1 MTAGSDSKSKKDR
14 RKSCAVSTTQA
25 AVEEE
30 LASANPNQ
38 RNWKGI
44 IIAVLVICFVLGM
57 IVTSVLLL
65 TPPDDGPRVKGRRF
79 ELEDILGDNFKL
91 HVFNGSW
98 ISGSSL
104 EPVLTVLLPARPL
117 AIMTDRYE
125 SYSHNFVCAT
135 PKAEQK
141 QPEWNALFH
150 GDVNSQANALTQTH
164 TRSPAQIYSS
174 LAIFSENETGS
185 KVGYYIQ
192 VRIRNEESLH
202 GEELYPKFDGLWLK
216 RPSSLYSSEDTIL
229 LLNRDGTVATI
240 NQEKTDLLANHFA
253 TKSKSLILNDNLLI
267 FMHLPHDADGCLR
280 LSCRHH
286 FPLTPTPDD
295 RGHPSLVLARWAPVG
310 SGLVMVDDQY
320 NIVYK
325 RAANTPEVH
334 RITDT
339 GRPGLLYNGVP
350 DWVYEEEILGSNSAV
365 WFSQDGNMLAYASIN
380 DTLVDTVP
388 IPQYG
393 SYQQYSLIRSEEYDC
408 ISNFCLFLELQ
419 PGQENPKVTLWVVD
433 LRAIKLRDLK
443 PPNLVKDQLVHS
455 AVWDHYF
462 TAVTWVDATTV
473 SVVWMN
479 RAQNTSVV
487 TLCAHPMYFCEATHT
502 EQSGDHGWVELYEAP
517 IFSED
522 GQNYLLR
529 LPVRDGEEGEFK
541 HVNLYSLRMRRV
553 IPITHGAFEVTEI
566 LGWDQNNNYIYYM
579 ATMEDKPGER
589 HLFRVADVSSP
600 MLRIPECLSCLEADN
615 TTDACLYNKAH
626 LSPDYAFFVLEC
638 LGPEVPRTYLFSTWN
653 SQAGHKPG
661 TNRSRRSAAVNV
673 GPRLIPSAY
682 PLPSKMFIIRWQ
694 ATAGDWVGCPTDD
707 LRLDDYSELRERVEE
722 MAMPQ
727 VQTFRVELEEEV
739 PYTYHVQLFLPPGL
753 REDEI
758 TTYPMVVQTYAAPGA
773 QAVTSKMRISWG
785 TYLASKKDIIYAM
798 IDGRGSGFQGD
809 KIKHEVYRALGGKEV
824 DDQVAVARYLRDN
837 LHFVDERRIAIWGW
851 SYGGYVTTMALAR
864 DADQVFSCG
873 IAVAPVARWEHYDS
887 VYTERYM
894 GSPHVYP
901 GSNYKGYEAADATK
915 VAGNL
920 KEKMFLLIHGT
931 ADDNVHYQHSMMLAK
946 ALVDEGVL
954 FQQMT
959 YADENHGL
967 TGVKAHLYR
976 TMNKFLSDCYRPSI
990 KELYFLIKKKK
1001 TEIEEIGY
1009 L

>member
-1 MTAGSDSKSKKDR
+1 
-14 RKSCAVSTTQA
+14 
-25 AVEEE
+25 
-30 LASANPNQ
+30 
-38 RNWKGI
+38 
-44 IIAVLVICFVLGM
+44 M

-98 ISGSSL
+98 ISDNELVYRDPAGGLSIFDAETLTSR
-104 EPVLTVLLPARPL
+104 VLVSNITFRQLSVAHFTVSPDLRYVLLAEHVEKL
-117 AIMTDRYE
+117 FRY
-125 SYSHNFVCAT
+125 SF
-135 PKAEQK
+135 KAK
-141 QPEWNALFH
+141 YH
-150 GDVNSQANALTQTH
+150 VYV
-164 TRSPAQIYSS
+164 I
-174 LAIFSENETGS
+174 ET
-185 KVGYYIQ
+185 
-192 VRIRNEESLH
+192 E
-202 GEELYPKFDGLWLK
+202 
-216 RPSSLYSSEDTIL
+216 
-229 LLNRDGTVATI
+229 
-240 NQEKTDLLANHFA
+240 
-253 TKSKSLILNDNLLI
+253 
-267 FMHLPHDADGCLR
+267 
-280 LSCRHH
+280 HH

-393 SYQQYSLIRSEEYDC
+393 SYQQYSLIHSLRYPK
-408 ISNFCLFLELQ
+408 

-443 PPNLVKDQLVHS
+443 PPNLVKDQ
-455 AVWDHYF
+455 DHYF

-673 GPRLIPSAY
+673 GPRMIY
-682 PLPSKMFIIRWQ
+682 
-694 ATAGDWVGCPTDD
+694 V
-707 LRLDDYSELRERVEE
+707 LDDYSELRERVEE

>member
-1 MTAGSDSKSKKDR
+1 MTAAPDPKNKRDR
-14 RKSCAVSTTQA
+14 RKSAAASATQA

-30 LASANPNQ
+30 LASSNPNQ

-79 ELEDILGDNFKL
+79 ELEDILGDDFKI
-91 HVFNGSW
+91 HSFNGSW
-98 ISGSSL
+98 ISDNELVYKDPAGGLSIFDAEALTSR
-104 EPVLTVLLPARPL
+104 VLVSNITFRQLNVAHFSVSPDLRYVLLAEHVEKL
-117 AIMTDRYE
+117 FRY
-125 SYSHNFVCAT
+125 SF
-135 PKAEQK
+135 KAKYHIYVIE
-141 QPEWNALFH
+141 
-150 GDVNSQANALTQTH
+150 TQ
-164 TRSPAQIYSS
+164 
-174 LAIFSENETGS
+174 
-185 KVGYYIQ
+185 
-192 VRIRNEESLH
+192 
-202 GEELYPKFDGLWLK
+202 
-216 RPSSLYSSEDTIL
+216 
-229 LLNRDGTVATI
+229 
-240 NQEKTDLLANHFA
+240 
-253 TKSKSLILNDNLLI
+253 
-267 FMHLPHDADGCLR
+267 
-280 LSCRHH
+280 HH

-295 RGHPSLVLARWAPVG
+295 RGHPSLVLAKWAPIG

-320 NIVYK
+320 NIIYK
-325 RAANTPEVH
+325 RTASNPDVH

-339 GRPGLLYNGVP
+339 GRPGILYNGVP
-350 DWVYEEEILGSNSAV
+350 DWVYEEEILGSNSAL
-365 WFSQDGNMLAYASIN
+365 WFSPDGEMLAYASIN

-388 IPQYG
+388 IPQY
-393 SYQQYSLIRSEEYDC
+393 SANQQYSVIHSLRYPK
-408 ISNFCLFLELQ
+408 

-433 LRAIKLRDLK
+433 LRSIKLRDLK

-462 TAVTWVDATTV
+462 TAVTWVDATTI

-487 TLCAHPMYFCEATHT
+487 TTCSHPMYFCEATHT
-502 EQSGDHGWVELYEAP
+502 EQSGDHGWVELYDAP

-522 GQNYLLR
+522 GQSYLLR

-541 HVNLYSLRMRRV
+541 HVNIYSVRMRRV

-579 ATMEDKPGER
+579 ATMEEKPGER

-600 MLRIPECLSCLEADN
+600 MLRLPECLSCLEADN
-615 TTDACLYNKAH
+615 TTDMCLYNRAH
-626 LSPDYAFFVLEC
+626 LSPDFAFFVLEC
-638 LGPEVPRTYLFSTWN
+638 LGPDVPRTYLFSTWS
-653 SQAGHKPG
+653 SQMIY
-661 TNRSRRSAAVNV
+661 T
-673 GPRLIPSAY
+673 
-682 PLPSKMFIIRWQ
+682 
-694 ATAGDWVGCPTDD
+694 
-707 LRLDDYSELRERVEE
+707 LDDYSELRERVEE

-727 VQTFRVELEEEV
+727 VQTFRVKLESV
-739 PYTYHVQLFLPPGL
+739 DAYTYQVQLFLPPGL

-785 TYLASKKDIIYAM
+785 TFLASKKDIIYAM

-809 KIKHEVYRALGGKEV
+809 KIKHEVFHALGGKEV
-824 DDQVAVARYLRDN
+824 DDQLAVARYLRDN

-864 DADQVFSCG
+864 DADKVFSCG

-920 KEKMFLLIHGT
+920 KEKTFLLIHGT
-931 ADDNVHYQHSMMLAK
+931 ADDNVHYHHSMMLAK

-967 TGVKAHLYR
+967 TGVKEHLYR
-976 TMNKFLSDCYRPSI
+976 TMNKFLSECYRPTI

-1001 TEIEEIGY
+1001 KEIEEIGY